1 MRPGESLESLS
12 REQLLELLSIYSKNW
27 QAMDGVWFQSVE
39 GKYGME
45 EAMYH
50 DVEAWKRFTVT
61 EARRIKKF
69 LNLPEYPGL
78 EGLEQALQFRFYAN
92 LSHYQLIRQGDT
104 LLYRVLECRVQQART
119 RKNLGLHPC
128 KPAGLAEYAGFAKT
142 IDGRITCQC
151 LSCCPEVTDPG
162 CACAWLFR
170 LKGENSPAATGEFAG
185 LSGKHGENFRQTRI
199 KFDFHCFA
207 QIYSWGTFLESL
219 QKQHTSLGMPPEF
232 FPVGRPIFC
241 GGFDNPLLEW
251 YHGAPVGQAGINA
264 GHVP

>member
-39 GKYGME
+39 GKYGMK

-185 LSGKHGENFRQTRI
+185 LSGKHGENFRQNDGKNLI
-199 KFDFHCFA
+199 FVVLHKFILGEPSWNLSRNSTLPWACRRNFSRWAGPFFA
-207 QIYSWGTFLESL
+207 ADLTIHSL
-219 QKQHTSLGMPPEF
+219 NGIM
-232 FPVGRPIFC
+232 GRLW
-241 GGFDNPLLEW
+241 DR
-251 YHGAPVGQAGINA
+251 QA
-264 GHVP
+264 

>member
-1 MRPGESLESLS
+1 MPEHEALREPTLGMSISGVTSIFPGFGSAAWV
-12 REQLLELLSIYSKNW
+12 SIY
-27 QAMDGVWFQSVE
+27 
-39 GKYGME
+39 
-45 EAMYH
+45 
-50 DVEAWKRFTVT
+50 
-61 EARRIKKF
+61 I
-69 LNLPEYPGL
+69 
-78 EGLEQALQFRFYAN
+78 RFYAN

-185 LSGKHGENFRQTRI
+185 LSGKHGENFRQN
-199 KFDFHCFA
+199 D
-207 QIYSWGTFLESL
+207 G
-219 QKQHTSLGMPPEF
+219 
-232 FPVGRPIFC
+232 
-241 GGFDNPLLEW
+241 
-251 YHGAPVGQAGINA
+251 
-264 GHVP
+264 

>member
-69 LNLPEYPGL
+69 LNLPE
-78 EGLEQALQFRFYAN
+78 
-92 LSHYQLIRQGDT
+92 
-104 LLYRVLECRVQQART
+104 QART

-185 LSGKHGENFRQTRI
+185 LSGKHGENFRQN
-199 KFDFHCFA
+199 D
-207 QIYSWGTFLESL
+207 G
-219 QKQHTSLGMPPEF
+219 
-232 FPVGRPIFC
+232 
-241 GGFDNPLLEW
+241 
-251 YHGAPVGQAGINA
+251 
-264 GHVP
+264 

>member
-92 LSHYQLIRQGDT
+92 LSHYQAHLARGT
-104 LLYRVLECRVQQART
+104 LCCTVCWSAVSSRPAPGKTWGCTA
-119 RKNLGLHPC
+119 C

-151 LSCCPEVTDPG
+151 LKPLFQRSPTLGVPAPG
-162 CACAWLFR
+162 FSG
-170 LKGENSPAATGEFAG
+170 LKG
-185 LSGKHGENFRQTRI
+185 GKQPCRH
-199 KFDFHCFA
+199 
-207 QIYSWGTFLESL
+207 W
-219 QKQHTSLGMPPEF
+219 
-232 FPVGRPIFC
+232 
-241 GGFDNPLLEW
+241 
-251 YHGAPVGQAGINA
+251 
-264 GHVP
+264 

>member
-69 LNLPEYPGL
+69 LNLPEYSGL

-185 LSGKHGENFRQTRI
+185 LSGKHGENFRQN
-199 KFDFHCFA
+199 D
-207 QIYSWGTFLESL
+207 G
-219 QKQHTSLGMPPEF
+219 
-232 FPVGRPIFC
+232 
-241 GGFDNPLLEW
+241 
-251 YHGAPVGQAGINA
+251 
-264 GHVP
+264 

>member
-119 RKNLGLHPC
+119 IENARYLLENGS
-128 KPAGLAEYAGFAKT
+128 
-142 IDGRITCQC
+142 I
-151 LSCCPEVTDPG
+151 CPENV
-162 CACAWLFR
+162 
-170 LKGENSPAATGEFAG
+170 
-185 LSGKHGENFRQTRI
+185 
-199 KFDFHCFA
+199 
-207 QIYSWGTFLESL
+207 
-219 QKQHTSLGMPPEF
+219 
-232 FPVGRPIFC
+232 
-241 GGFDNPLLEW
+241 
-251 YHGAPVGQAGINA
+251 VGQNSIVTGSGVYTSYQDPIL
-264 GHVP
+264 GTTVYFCYL